1 MASKRMPLTNS
12 LALSAR
18 GCLPIPHAPAC
29 TKCQTVCHWL
39 HYRSHFGT
47 SLCAFSCHSFPYERS
62 KTLAN
67 SLPCT
72 KPDAFGPSLLFGL
85 LRFDICFFVLF
96 FFLLFLICFILFFVF
111 FCFLL
116 FCFVVLGNGG
126 LGAENC
132 KLQKKQSPVFCSLRI
147 CGGKNR
153 FHLRLQ
159 FFLPSVSCAAG
170 KCATLWSRPRGA
182 RGKISN
188 DPRQY

>member
-1 MASKRMPLTNS
+1 MHFRA
-12 LALSAR
+12 
-18 GCLPIPHAPAC
+18 
-29 TKCQTVCHWL
+29 TVS
-39 HYRSHFGT
+39 RT
-47 SLCAFSCHSFPYERS
+47 RS

-96 FFLLFLICFILFFVF
+96 FFLLFILCFILFFVF

-188 DPRQY
+188 WSRTSLFPHPPFSLTLLQLMSTAPVGPKPSARG